1 MGTERAVARA
11 VVYDRA
17 AMENRREHARH
28 AVWFPIAVRSGDGE
42 GIAISYD
49 VSTGGLLMACPGRL
63 EPGATVTVT
72 FRVGEGAPERSAEG
86 RVVRIEENQPEGAW
100 RWRIAVEFDT
110 PMQDVESLIARSTAG
125 G

>member
-1 MGTERAVARA
+1 
-11 VVYDRA
+11 
-17 AMENRREHARH
+17 MENRREHARH
-28 AVWFPIAVRSGDGE
+28 SVWFPIAVRSPDGE

-63 EPGATVTVT
+63 EAGAEVSVT
-72 FRVGEGAPERSAEG
+72 FRVREGAPERSAQG
-86 RVVRIEENQPEGAW
+86 RVVRIEENQPHGAW

-110 PMQDVESLIARSTAG
+110 PMDDVETLIASSVAPAG